1 MKYLILGSGFGLYGY
16 LPAVLSKK
24 NNTVNTYFDNY
35 RSYEL
40 EYQKIEGR
48 RKSFDFNIITFLNIN
63 S

>member
-1 MKYLILGSGFGLYGY
+1 I
-16 LPAVLSKK
+16 
-24 NNTVNTYFDNY
+24 NNETSNKLQK
-35 RSYEL
+35 L